1 MEQTLQLVFKTGT
14 GTSYTM
20 TIDNPKPALTPLE
33 IQTAMN
39 AIIAKNIFAVEG
51 GLTEIGEANT
61 IDTQVNPI
69 TFA

>member
-1 MEQTLQLVFKTGT
+1 M
-14 GTSYTM
+14 S
-20 TIDNPKPALTPLE
+20 IDSPKPALTPLE
-33 IQTAMN
+33 VQTAMN

-69 TFA
+69 AFT